1 MEFNLDTTI
10 KELFEHSI
18 ISVRTFNCLNTAGY
32 ETLGIILDNIET
44 PVDLIKLPK
53 FGRKSYTEVDEIL
66 NQMIREH
73 KAVVPGQKEAR
84 FAALGETIIGIITDA
99 YKVVTAGD
107 TEVKAY
113 LQAAHPQPCDMH
125 ELVMGDLDNML
136 VVVEEYT
143 LNENLEIRH
152 SYKEFIE
159 LVLNKME
166 YAQEA
171 ENAIY
176 VEYKRKSMN
185 LAIKMEN
192 FSYEQISKYFLSP
205 IARDYLEKSYQ
216 TQLKS
221 SLSVRSKNFAAK
233 FIPHFDDLI
242 KYADE
247 PLASYRNICPGQSMM
262 KTLTEIFQ
270 FNQKF
275 KREFDRVSKLS
286 DDEIQTEFLKRD
298 YPFLMNRQ
306 RQFVFDFMKEHN
318 HAPLFFLLYHYLRLS
333 ENKSDKI
340 YCLANGIFDGRSRT
354 LTEIAEVMN
363 LSRERVRQIVDKKK
377 VRARTDKNLTREGIE
392 AQEIP
397 ILNDEGWD
405 SYNDFLE
412 KPFIYE
418 RTEEYVKLKEFE
430 HLPIDFEVFAS
441 LVMLVADFKA
451 EDVEGHTILMNNKYS
466 DLKLIDCLNTLFS
479 IIDAKYSADT
489 YVPIECVLFTVPELL
504 RPAMKELVKHI
515 TTELYKVKITEDEK
529 LYLPQNYIDIAEEL
543 YDILDKKGEPMHVE
557 DIFKEFKTRYPD
569 HKFTDPLQIKSYL
582 FKHKHIK
589 AVGKTSCYALDSWEG
604 VYFGSIR
611 DLLVDLLSDSD
622 LPLHID
628 NLYEGV
634 AEHYPN
640 TTKASVAATMEDENL
655 QRFIE
660 FEGGY
665 FGLTSK
671 DYPAEYVPATSVQRY
686 RFEDRFRM
694 FKGFIETYRRF
705 PSYNGGDKEASL
717 MRWYYNVTTGVLSMA
732 DEQKAML
739 YDTLK
744 RYDELGIPRS
754 ATESEFLLKCQ
765 EVKDFI
771 RQHHT
776 LPTNREAPELYAWL
790 RRSRDNYDSY
800 IDKRRQYMTD
810 LLNYVLSFGFSI

>member
-10 KELFEHSI
+10 KELHELGI
-18 ISVRTFNCLNTAGY
+18 ISVRTYNSLHYAGMD
-32 ETLGIILDNIET
+32 TLGEILDNIET
-44 PVDLIKLPK
+44 PMDLLNIRN
-53 FGRKSYTEVDEIL
+53 FGRKSYTEVDAIL

-73 KAVVPGQKEAR
+73 KAVVPEQKEAK

-99 YKVVTAGD
+99 YNEVTAGE

-113 LQAAHPQPCDMH
+113 LQAAYPKPYDMH

-166 YAQEA
+166 YNQKA

-176 VEYKRKSMN
+176 VEYKRKSLN

-205 IARDYLEKSYQ
+205 ISRDYLEKSYQ
-216 TQLKS
+216 AQLES

-233 FIPHFDDLI
+233 FLPHFDDLI

-306 RQFVFDFMKEHN
+306 RQFVFDFIKEHN
-318 HAPLFFLLYHYLRLS
+318 HAPLFFLMYHYLRLS
-333 ENKSDKI
+333 ENRSNKI
-340 YCLANGIFDGRSRT
+340 YCLLHGIFDGKKRT
-354 LTEIAEVMN
+354 YYEIADAMN
-363 LSRERVRQIVDKKK
+363 LSRERVRQIVYG
-377 VRARTDKNLTREGIE
+377 TIE
-392 AQEIP
+392 VQEST
-397 ILNDEGWD
+397 LANNDGWD
-405 SYNDFLE
+405 FYNELFEL
-412 KPFIYE
+412 PFIYE
-418 RTEEYVKLKEFE
+418 KTEGYVRLKEVE
-430 HLPIDFEVFAS
+430 HLPADFEVFAS
-441 LVMLVADFKA
+441 LVKLKADFKA

-466 DLKLIDCLNTLFS
+466 DLKLTDCLDTLFS
-479 IIDAKYSADT
+479 IIDAKYSVDT
-489 YVPIECVLFTVPELL
+489 YVSLDSVLFTVPEQL
-504 RPAMKELVKHI
+504 RPAMKVLIKHI
-515 TTELYKVKITEDEK
+515 TTEIYNVQITEDEK

-622 LPLHID
+622 VPLHID
-628 NLYEGV
+628 NLYDGV
-634 AEHYPN
+634 TEHYPN
-640 TTKASVAATMEDENL
+640 TTKASVAATMEDENF
-655 QRFIE
+655 QRFVE
-660 FEGGY
+660 FEGSY

-671 DYPAEYVPATSVQRY
+671 EYPTEFVPASSVQRY
-686 RFEDRFRM
+686 SFEDRFQM
-694 FKGFIETYRRF
+694 FKDFIETYHRF
-705 PSYNGGDKEASL
+705 PSYNGGGNESSL
-717 MRWYYNVTTGVLSMA
+717 MRWYYNVTTGVLSMT
-732 DEQKAML
+732 DEQRTMFN
-739 YDTLK
+739 DTLK
-744 RYDELGIPRS
+744 RYDELGIPRY

-765 EVKDFI
+765 DVKDYI
-771 RQHHT
+771 RQHHA

-800 IDKRRQYMTD
+800 TDKRRQYMTD

>member
-10 KELFEHSI
+10 KELHELGI
-18 ISVRTFNCLNTAGY
+18 ISVRTYNSLHYAGMD
-32 ETLGIILDNIET
+32 TLGEILNNIET
-44 PVDLIKLPK
+44 PMDLLNIRN
-53 FGRKSYTEVDEIL
+53 FGRKSYTEVDAIL

-73 KAVVPGQKEAR
+73 KAVVPEQKEAK

-99 YKVVTAGD
+99 YNEVTAGDTD

-166 YAQEA
+166 YTQEA

-176 VEYKRKSMN
+176 VEYKRKSLN
-185 LAIKMEN
+185 LAIKMGN

-205 IARDYLEKSYQ
+205 IARDYLEKTYQ
-216 TQLKS
+216 AQLES

-233 FIPHFDDLI
+233 FLPHFYDLI
-242 KYADE
+242 KYAEE
-247 PLASYRNICPGQSMM
+247 PLASYRSICPGQSMM
-262 KTLTEIFQ
+262 KTLTELFQ

-298 YPFLMNRQ
+298 YPYLVSRQ
-306 RQFVFDFMKEHN
+306 RQFVFDFIKENN
-318 HAPLFFLLYHYLRLS
+318 HAPLFFLMLQYLRLS
-333 ENKSDKI
+333 ENKSNKI
-340 YCLANGIFDGRSRT
+340 YCLLHGIFDGKKRT
-354 LTEIAEVMN
+354 YYEIADAMN
-363 LSRERVRQIVDKKK
+363 LSRERVRQIVYG
-377 VRARTDKNLTREGIE
+377 TIE
-392 AQEIP
+392 VQESA
-397 ILNDEGWD
+397 LASNDGWD
-405 SYNDFLE
+405 YYNELFDL
-412 KPFIYE
+412 PFIYE
-418 RTEEYVKLKEFE
+418 RTEGYVRLKEVE
-430 HLPIDFEVFAS
+430 HLTADFEVFAS
-441 LVMLVADFKA
+441 LVKLKANFKA

-466 DLKLIDCLNTLFS
+466 DLKLTDCLDTLYS

-489 YVPIECVLFTVPELL
+489 YVPIDSVLFTVPEQL

-515 TTELYKVKITEDEK
+515 TTEIYKVQITEDEK

-622 LPLHID
+622 IPLHID
-628 NLYEGV
+628 NLYDGV
-634 AEHYPN
+634 TEHYPK
-640 TTKASVAATMEDENL
+640 TTKASIAATMEDENF

-660 FEGGY
+660 FEGSY

-671 DYPAEYVPATSVQRY
+671 EYPAEFVPASSVQRY
-686 RFEDRFRM
+686 SFEDRFQM
-694 FKGFIETYRRF
+694 FKDFIETYRRF

-717 MRWYYNVTTGVLSMA
+717 MRWYYNVTTEVLSMT
-732 DEQKAML
+732 DEQRAL
-739 YDTLK
+739 FNDTLK
-744 RYDELGIPRS
+744 RYDELGIPRY

-765 EVKDFI
+765 DVKDYI

-800 IDKRRQYMTD
+800 TDKRRQYMTD

>member
-10 KELFEHSI
+10 KELLEHNI

-44 PVDLIKLPK
+44 PVDLLKLPK
-53 FGRKSYTEVDEIL
+53 FGRKSYTEVDTIL

-84 FAALGETIIGIITDA
+84 FAALGEKVIGIITDA
-99 YKVVTAGD
+99 YKEVTAGD

-113 LQAAHPQPCDMH
+113 LQAAYPQPCDMH
-125 ELVMGDLDNML
+125 ELVMGEIDNML

-143 LNENLEIRH
+143 LNENIEIRH
-152 SYKEFIE
+152 SYKKYIE
-159 LVLNKME
+159 LVLGKME

-176 VEYKRKSMN
+176 VEYKRKSLN
-185 LAIKMEN
+185 LAIKMEI

-205 IARDYLEKSYQ
+205 ITRDYLEKTYQ
-216 TQLKS
+216 EQLES
-221 SLSVRSKNFAAK
+221 SLSVRSKNFAAR
-233 FIPHFDDLI
+233 FLPHFSDLI
-242 KYADE
+242 KYAEE
-247 PLASYRNICPGQSMM
+247 PLASYRSICPGQSMM

-270 FNQKF
+270 FNQRF
-275 KREFDRVSKLS
+275 RREFDRVSKLS
-286 DDEIQTEFLKRD
+286 DDEIQTEFLKHD
-298 YPFLMNRQ
+298 YPYLVSRQ
-306 RQFVFDFMKEHN
+306 RQFVFDFIKENN
-318 HAPLFFLLYHYLRLS
+318 HAPLFFLMLQYLRLS
-333 ENKSDKI
+333 ENRSNKI
-340 YCLANGIFDGRSRT
+340 YCLLHGIFDGKKRT
-354 LTEIAEVMN
+354 YYEIADAMN
-363 LSRERVRQIVDKKK
+363 LSRERVRQIVYG
-377 VRARTDKNLTREGIE
+377 TIE
-392 AQEIP
+392 VQESA
-397 ILNDEGWD
+397 LANNDGWD
-405 SYNDFLE
+405 YYNELFDL
-412 KPFIYE
+412 PFIYE
-418 RTEEYVKLKEFE
+418 RTEGYVRLKEVE
-430 HLPIDFEVFAS
+430 HLPADFEVFAS
-441 LVMLVADFKA
+441 LVKLKADFKA

-466 DLKLIDCLNTLFS
+466 DLKLIDCLDTLFS

-489 YVPIECVLFTVPELL
+489 YVPIDCVLFTVPEHL
-504 RPAMKELVKHI
+504 RPAMKELVKYI
-515 TTELYKVKITEDEK
+515 TTEIYKVQITEDEK

-543 YDILDKKGEPMHVE
+543 YDILAKKGEPMHVE

-622 LPLHID
+622 VPLHID
-628 NLYEGV
+628 NLYDGV
-634 AEHYPN
+634 TEHYPN
-640 TTKASVAATMEDENL
+640 TTKASVAATMEDENF

-660 FEGGY
+660 FEGSY

-671 DYPAEYVPATSVQRY
+671 EYSADFVPASSVQRY
-686 RFEDRFRM
+686 SFEDRFQM
-694 FKGFIETYRRF
+694 FKDFIETYRRF

-717 MRWYYNVTTGVLSMA
+717 MRWYYNVTTGVLSMT
-732 DEQKAML
+732 DEQRTML
-739 YDTLK
+739 NDALR
-744 RYDELGIPRS
+744 RYDELGIPRY

-765 EVKDFI
+765 DVKDYI

-776 LPTNREAPELYAWL
+776 LPTNKEAPELYAWL
-790 RRSRDNYDSY
+790 RRSRDNYDSFT
-800 IDKRRQYMTD
+800 DKRRQYLTD

>member
-10 KELFEHSI
+10 KELHELGI
-18 ISVRTFNCLNTAGY
+18 ISVRTYNSLHYAGMD
-32 ETLGIILDNIET
+32 TLGEILDNIET
-44 PVDLIKLPK
+44 PMDLLNIRN
-53 FGRKSYTEVDEIL
+53 FGRKSYTEVDAIL

-73 KAVVPGQKEAR
+73 KAVVPEQKEAK

-99 YKVVTAGD
+99 YNEVTAGE

-113 LQAAHPQPCDMH
+113 LQAAYPQPCDMH

-152 SYKEFIE
+152 SYKKYIE
-159 LVLNKME
+159 LVLSKME
-166 YAQEA
+166 YVQKA

-176 VEYKRKSMN
+176 VEYKRKSLN

-216 TQLKS
+216 AQLES

-233 FIPHFDDLI
+233 FIPHFADLI

-275 KREFDRVSKLS
+275 RREFDRVSKLT
-286 DDEIQTEFLKRD
+286 DDEIQTEFLKSD

-306 RQFVFDFMKEHN
+306 RQFVFDFIKEHN
-318 HAPLFFLLYHYLRLS
+318 HAPLFFLMYHYLRLS
-333 ENKSDKI
+333 ENRSNKI
-340 YCLANGIFDGRSRT
+340 YCLLNGIFDGKKRT
-354 LTEIAEVMN
+354 YFEIADAMN
-363 LSRERVRQIVDKKK
+363 LSRERVRQIVYG
-377 VRARTDKNLTREGIE
+377 TIE
-392 AQEIP
+392 VQESA
-397 ILNDEGWD
+397 LANNDGWD
-405 SYNDFLE
+405 YYNELFDQ
-412 KPFIYE
+412 PFIYE
-418 RTEEYVKLKEFE
+418 KTEGYVRLKEIE
-430 HLPIDFEVFAS
+430 HLPADFEVFAS
-441 LVMLVADFKA
+441 LVKLKADFKA

-466 DLKLIDCLNTLFS
+466 DLKLTDCLDTLFS

-489 YVPIECVLFTVPELL
+489 YVPIDGVLFTVPGQL

-515 TTELYKVKITEDEK
+515 TTEIYKVQITEEEK

-543 YDILDKKGEPMHVE
+543 YDILAKKGEPMHVE

-604 VYFGSIR
+604 IYFGSIR

-622 LPLHID
+622 VPLHID
-628 NLYEGV
+628 NLYDGV
-634 AEHYPN
+634 TEHYPK
-640 TTKASVAATMEDENL
+640 TTKASIAATMEDENF

-660 FEGGY
+660 FEGSY

-671 DYPAEYVPATSVQRY
+671 EYPAEFVPASSVQRY
-686 RFEDRFRM
+686 SFEDRFQM
-694 FKGFIETYRRF
+694 FKDFIETYRRF

-717 MRWYYNVTTGVLSMA
+717 MRWYYNVTTEVLSMTA
-732 DEQKAML
+732 EQRAMFN
-739 YDTLK
+739 DTLK
-744 RYDELGIPRS
+744 RYDELGIPRY

-765 EVKDFI
+765 DVKDYI

-776 LPTNREAPELYAWL
+776 LPTNREAPDLYAWL

-800 IDKRRQYMTD
+800 TDKRRQYMTD

>member
-10 KELFEHSI
+10 KELLEHNI

-44 PVDLIKLPK
+44 PVDLLKLPK
-53 FGRKSYTEVDEIL
+53 FGRKSYTEVDTIL

-84 FAALGETIIGIITDA
+84 FAALGEKVIGIITDA
-99 YKVVTAGD
+99 YKEVTAGD

-113 LQAAHPQPCDMH
+113 LQAAYPQPCDMH
-125 ELVMGDLDNML
+125 ELVMGEIDNML

-152 SYKEFIE
+152 SYKKYIE
-159 LVLNKME
+159 LVLSKME
-166 YAQEA
+166 YAQKA

-176 VEYKRKSMN
+176 VEYKRKSLN

-216 TQLKS
+216 AQLES

-233 FIPHFDDLI
+233 FIPHFADLI

-275 KREFDRVSKLS
+275 RREFDRVSKLT
-286 DDEIQTEFLKRD
+286 DDEIQTEFLKRA

-306 RQFVFDFMKEHN
+306 RQFVFDFIKEHN
-318 HAPLFFLLYHYLRLS
+318 HAPLFFLMYHYLRLS
-333 ENKSDKI
+333 ENRSNKI
-340 YCLANGIFDGRSRT
+340 YCLLNGIFDGKKRT
-354 LTEIAEVMN
+354 YFEIADAMN
-363 LSRERVRQIVDKKK
+363 LSRERVRQIVYG
-377 VRARTDKNLTREGIE
+377 TIE
-392 AQEIP
+392 VQESA
-397 ILNDEGWD
+397 LANNDGWD
-405 SYNDFLE
+405 YYNELFDL
-412 KPFIYE
+412 PFIYE
-418 RTEEYVKLKEFE
+418 KTEGYVRLKEVE
-430 HLPIDFEVFAS
+430 HLPADFEVFAS
-441 LVMLVADFKA
+441 LVKLKADFKA

-466 DLKLIDCLNTLFS
+466 DLKLTDCLDTLFS

-489 YVPIECVLFTVPELL
+489 YVPIDCVLFTVPEHL
-504 RPAMKELVKHI
+504 RPAMKELVKYI
-515 TTELYKVKITEDEK
+515 TTEIYKVQITEDEK

-543 YDILDKKGEPMHVE
+543 YDILAKKGEPMHVE

-604 VYFGSIR
+604 IYFGSIR

-622 LPLHID
+622 VPLHID
-628 NLYEGV
+628 NLYDGV
-634 AEHYPN
+634 TEHYPK
-640 TTKASVAATMEDENL
+640 TTKASIAATMEDENF

-660 FEGGY
+660 FEGSY

-671 DYPAEYVPATSVQRY
+671 EYPAEFVPASSVQRY
-686 RFEDRFRM
+686 SFEDRFQM
-694 FKGFIETYRRF
+694 FKDFIETYRRF

-717 MRWYYNVTTGVLSMA
+717 MRWYYNVTTEVLSMT
-732 DEQKAML
+732 DEQRAMFN
-739 YDTLK
+739 DTLK
-744 RYDELGIPRS
+744 RYDELGIPRY

-765 EVKDFI
+765 DVKDYI

-776 LPTNREAPELYAWL
+776 LPTNKEAPELYAWL
-790 RRSRDNYDSY
+790 RRSRDNYDSFT
-800 IDKRRQYMTD
+800 DKRRQYLTD

>member
-10 KELFEHSI
+10 KELLEHNI

-44 PVDLIKLPK
+44 PVDLLKLPK
-53 FGRKSYTEVDEIL
+53 FGRKSYTEVDTIL

-84 FAALGETIIGIITDA
+84 FAALGEKVIGIITDA
-99 YKVVTAGD
+99 YKEVTAGD

-113 LQAAHPQPCDMH
+113 LQAAYPQPCDMH
-125 ELVMGDLDNML
+125 ELVMGEIDNML

-152 SYKEFIE
+152 SYKKYIE
-159 LVLNKME
+159 LVLGKME

-176 VEYKRKSMN
+176 VEYKRKSLN
-185 LAIKMEN
+185 LAIKMEI

-205 IARDYLEKSYQ
+205 ITRDYLEKTYQ
-216 TQLKS
+216 EQLES
-221 SLSVRSKNFAAK
+221 SLSVRSKNFAAR
-233 FIPHFDDLI
+233 FLPHFSDLI
-242 KYADE
+242 KYAEE
-247 PLASYRNICPGQSMM
+247 PLASYRSICPGQSMM

-270 FNQKF
+270 FNQRF
-275 KREFDRVSKLS
+275 RREFDRVSKLS
-286 DDEIQTEFLKRD
+286 DDEIQTEFLKHD
-298 YPFLMNRQ
+298 YPYLVSRQ
-306 RQFVFDFMKEHN
+306 RQFVFDFIKENN
-318 HAPLFFLLYHYLRLS
+318 HAPLFFLMLQYLRLS
-333 ENKSDKI
+333 ENRSNKI
-340 YCLANGIFDGRSRT
+340 YCLLHGIFDGKKRT
-354 LTEIAEVMN
+354 YYEIADAMN
-363 LSRERVRQIVDKKK
+363 LSRERVRQIVYG
-377 VRARTDKNLTREGIE
+377 TIE
-392 AQEIP
+392 VQESA
-397 ILNDEGWD
+397 LANNDGWD
-405 SYNDFLE
+405 YYNELFDL
-412 KPFIYE
+412 PFIYE
-418 RTEEYVKLKEFE
+418 RTEGYVRLKEVE
-430 HLPIDFEVFAS
+430 HLPADFEVFAS
-441 LVMLVADFKA
+441 LVKLKADFKA

-466 DLKLIDCLNTLFS
+466 DLKLIDCLDTLFS

-489 YVPIECVLFTVPELL
+489 YVPIDCVLFTVPEHL
-504 RPAMKELVKHI
+504 RPAMKELVKYI
-515 TTELYKVKITEDEK
+515 TTEIYKVQITEDEK

-543 YDILDKKGEPMHVE
+543 YDILAKKGEPMHVE

-622 LPLHID
+622 VPLHID
-628 NLYEGV
+628 NLYDGV
-634 AEHYPN
+634 TEHYPN
-640 TTKASVAATMEDENL
+640 TTKASVAATMEDENF

-660 FEGGY
+660 FEGSY

-671 DYPAEYVPATSVQRY
+671 DYSAEFVPASSVQRY
-686 RFEDRFRM
+686 SFEDRFQM
-694 FKGFIETYRRF
+694 FKDFIETYRRF

-717 MRWYYNVTTGVLSMA
+717 MRWYYNVTTGVLSMT
-732 DEQKAML
+732 DEQRTML
-739 YDTLK
+739 NDALR
-744 RYDELGIPRS
+744 RYDELGIPRY

-765 EVKDFI
+765 DVKDYI

-776 LPTNREAPELYAWL
+776 LPTNKEAPELYAWL
-790 RRSRDNYDSY
+790 RRSRDNYDSFT
-800 IDKRRQYMTD
+800 DKRRQYLTD

>member
-10 KELFEHSI
+10 KELHELGI
-18 ISVRTFNCLNTAGY
+18 ISVRTYNSLHYAGM
-32 ETLGIILDNIET
+32 ETLGEILDNIET
-44 PVDLIKLPK
+44 PMDLLNLRN
-53 FGRKSYTEVDEIL
+53 FGRKSYTEVDAIL

-73 KAVVPGQKEAR
+73 KAVVPEQKEAK

-99 YKVVTAGD
+99 YNEVTAGD

-166 YAQEA
+166 YAQKA

-176 VEYKRKSMN
+176 VEYKRKSLN

-216 TQLKS
+216 AQLES

-306 RQFVFDFMKEHN
+306 RQFVFDFIKEHD
-318 HAPLFFLLYHYLRLS
+318 HAPLFFLMYHYLRLS
-333 ENKSDKI
+333 ENRSNKI
-340 YCLANGIFDGRSRT
+340 YCLLHGIFDGKKRT
-354 LTEIAEVMN
+354 YYEIADAMN
-363 LSRERVRQIVDKKK
+363 LSRERVRQIVYG
-377 VRARTDKNLTREGIE
+377 TIE
-392 AQEIP
+392 VQESA
-397 ILNDEGWD
+397 LANNDGWD
-405 SYNDFLE
+405 YYNGLFDL
-412 KPFIYE
+412 PFIYE
-418 RTEEYVKLKEFE
+418 KTEGYVRLKEVE
-430 HLPIDFEVFAS
+430 HLPADFEVFAS
-441 LVMLVADFKA
+441 LVKLKADFKA

-466 DLKLIDCLNTLFS
+466 DLKLTDCLDTLFS
-479 IIDAKYSADT
+479 IIDAKYSVDT
-489 YVPIECVLFTVPELL
+489 YVSLDSVLFTVPEQL
-504 RPAMKELVKHI
+504 RPAMKVLIKHI
-515 TTELYKVKITEDEK
+515 TTEIYNVQITEDEK

-622 LPLHID
+622 VPLHID
-628 NLYEGV
+628 NLYDGV
-634 AEHYPN
+634 TEHYPN
-640 TTKASVAATMEDENL
+640 TTKASVAATMEDENF
-655 QRFIE
+655 QRFVE
-660 FEGGY
+660 FEGSY

-671 DYPAEYVPATSVQRY
+671 EYPTEFVPASSVQRY
-686 RFEDRFRM
+686 SFEDRFHM
-694 FKGFIETYRRF
+694 FKDFIETYHRF
-705 PSYNGGDKEASL
+705 PSYNGGGNESSL
-717 MRWYYNVTTGVLSMA
+717 MRWYYNVTTGVLSMT
-732 DEQKAML
+732 DEQRTMFN
-739 YDTLK
+739 DTLK
-744 RYDELGIPRS
+744 RYDELGIPRY

-765 EVKDFI
+765 DVKDYI
-771 RQHHT
+771 RQHHA

-800 IDKRRQYMTD
+800 TDKRRQYMTD

>member
-10 KELFEHSI
+10 KELHELGI
-18 ISVRTFNCLNTAGY
+18 ISVRTYNSLHYAGMD
-32 ETLGIILDNIET
+32 TLGEILNNIET
-44 PVDLIKLPK
+44 PMDLLNIRN
-53 FGRKSYTEVDEIL
+53 FGRKSYTEVDAIL

-73 KAVVPGQKEAR
+73 KAVVPEQKEAK

-99 YKVVTAGD
+99 YNEVTAGD

-166 YAQEA
+166 YTQEA

-176 VEYKRKSMN
+176 VEYKRKSLN

-205 IARDYLEKSYQ
+205 IARDYLEKTYQ
-216 TQLKS
+216 AQLES

-233 FIPHFDDLI
+233 FLPHFYDLI
-242 KYADE
+242 KYAEE
-247 PLASYRNICPGQSMM
+247 PLASYRSICPGQSMM
-262 KTLTEIFQ
+262 KTLTELFQ

-298 YPFLMNRQ
+298 YPYLVSRQ
-306 RQFVFDFMKEHN
+306 RQFVFDFIKENN
-318 HAPLFFLLYHYLRLS
+318 HAPLFFLMLQYLRLS
-333 ENKSDKI
+333 ENKSNKI
-340 YCLANGIFDGRSRT
+340 YCLLHGIFDGKKRT
-354 LTEIAEVMN
+354 YYEIADAMN
-363 LSRERVRQIVDKKK
+363 LSRERVRQIVYG
-377 VRARTDKNLTREGIE
+377 TIE
-392 AQEIP
+392 VQESA
-397 ILNDEGWD
+397 LASNDGWD
-405 SYNDFLE
+405 YYNELFDL
-412 KPFIYE
+412 PFIYE
-418 RTEEYVKLKEFE
+418 RTEGYVRLKEVE
-430 HLPIDFEVFAS
+430 HLTADFEVFAS
-441 LVMLVADFKA
+441 LVKLKANFKA

-466 DLKLIDCLNTLFS
+466 DLKLTDCLDTLYS

-489 YVPIECVLFTVPELL
+489 YVPIDSVLFTVPEQL

-515 TTELYKVKITEDEK
+515 TTEIYKVQITEDEK

-543 YDILDKKGEPMHVE
+543 YDILDKKGELMHVE

-622 LPLHID
+622 IPLHID
-628 NLYEGV
+628 NLYDGV
-634 AEHYPN
+634 TEHYPK
-640 TTKASVAATMEDENL
+640 TTKASIAATMEDENF

-660 FEGGY
+660 FEGSY

-671 DYPAEYVPATSVQRY
+671 EYPAEFVPASSVQRY
-686 RFEDRFRM
+686 SFEDRFQM
-694 FKGFIETYRRF
+694 FKDFIETYRRF

-717 MRWYYNVTTGVLSMA
+717 MRWYYNVTTEVLSMT
-732 DEQKAML
+732 DEQRAL
-739 YDTLK
+739 FNDTLK
-744 RYDELGIPRS
+744 RYDELGIPRY

-765 EVKDFI
+765 DVKDYI

-800 IDKRRQYMTD
+800 TDKRRQYMTD

>member
-10 KELFEHSI
+10 KELHELGI
-18 ISVRTFNCLNTAGY
+18 ISVRTYNSLHYAGMD
-32 ETLGIILDNIET
+32 TLGEILDNIET
-44 PVDLIKLPK
+44 PMDLLNIRN
-53 FGRKSYTEVDEIL
+53 FGKKSYTEVDAIL

-73 KAVVPGQKEAR
+73 KAVVPEQKEAK

-99 YKVVTAGD
+99 YNEVTAGE

-113 LQAAHPQPCDMH
+113 LQAAYPQPCDMH

-166 YAQEA
+166 YTQKA

-176 VEYKRKSMN
+176 VEYKRKSLN

-205 IARDYLEKSYQ
+205 ISRDYLEKTYQ
-216 TQLKS
+216 AQLES

-233 FIPHFDDLI
+233 FLPHFDDLI

-262 KTLTEIFQ
+262 KTLTELFQ

-275 KREFDRVSKLS
+275 RRVFDRVSKLS

-306 RQFVFDFMKEHN
+306 RQFVFDFIKEHN
-318 HAPLFFLLYHYLRLS
+318 HAPLFFLMYHYLRLS
-333 ENKSDKI
+333 ENRSNKI
-340 YCLANGIFDGRSRT
+340 YCLLNGIFDGKKRT
-354 LTEIAEVMN
+354 YYEIADAMN
-363 LSRERVRQIVDKKK
+363 LSRERVRQIVYG
-377 VRARTDKNLTREGIE
+377 TIE
-392 AQEIP
+392 VQESA
-397 ILNDEGWD
+397 LANNDGWD
-405 SYNDFLE
+405 YYSELFGL
-412 KPFIYE
+412 PFIYE
-418 RTEEYVKLKEFE
+418 KTKEYVRLKEVE
-430 HLPIDFEVFAS
+430 HLPADFEVFAS
-441 LVMLVADFKA
+441 LVKLKADFKA
-451 EDVEGHTILMNNKYS
+451 EDVEGHTILMNNNYS
-466 DLKLIDCLNTLFS
+466 DLKLTDCLDTLFS

-489 YVPIECVLFTVPELL
+489 YVPIDGVLSTVPEQLK
-504 RPAMKELVKHI
+504 PAMKELVKYI
-515 TTELYKVKITEDEK
+515 TTEIYRVQITEDEK

-604 VYFGSIR
+604 IYFGSIR

-622 LPLHID
+622 VPLHID
-628 NLYEGV
+628 NLYDGV
-634 AEHYPN
+634 TEHYPK
-640 TTKASVAATMEDENL
+640 TTKASIAATMEDENF
-655 QRFIE
+655 QRFVE
-660 FEGGY
+660 FEGSY

-671 DYPAEYVPATSVQRY
+671 EYPAEFVPASSVQRY
-686 RFEDRFRM
+686 SFEDRFQM
-694 FKGFIETYRRF
+694 FKDFIETYRRF
-705 PSYNGGDKEASL
+705 PSYNGGDNEASL
-717 MRWYYNVTTGVLSMA
+717 MRWYYNIKTEVLSMT
-732 DEQKAML
+732 DEQRAL
-739 YDTLK
+739 FNDTLK
-744 RYDELGIPRS
+744 RYDELGIPRY

-765 EVKDFI
+765 NVKDYI

-800 IDKRRQYMTD
+800 TDKRRQYMTD

>member
-10 KELFEHSI
+10 KELHELGI
-18 ISVRTFNCLNTAGY
+18 ISVRTYNSLHYAGM
-32 ETLGIILDNIET
+32 ETLGEILDNIET
-44 PVDLIKLPK
+44 PMDLLNLRN
-53 FGRKSYTEVDEIL
+53 FGRKSYTEVDAIL

-73 KAVVPGQKEAR
+73 KAVVPEQKEAK

-99 YKVVTAGD
+99 YNVVTAGD

-166 YAQEA
+166 YAQKA

-176 VEYKRKSMN
+176 VEYKRKSLN

-216 TQLKS
+216 AQLES

-306 RQFVFDFMKEHN
+306 RQFVFDFIKEHD
-318 HAPLFFLLYHYLRLS
+318 HAPLFFLMYHYLRLS
-333 ENKSDKI
+333 ENRSNKI
-340 YCLANGIFDGRSRT
+340 YCLLNGIFDGKKRT
-354 LTEIAEVMN
+354 YYEIADAMN
-363 LSRERVRQIVDKKK
+363 LSRERVRQIVYG
-377 VRARTDKNLTREGIE
+377 TIE
-392 AQEIP
+392 VQESA
-397 ILNDEGWD
+397 LANNDGWD
-405 SYNDFLE
+405 YYNGLFDL
-412 KPFIYE
+412 PFIYE
-418 RTEEYVKLKEFE
+418 KTEGYVRLKEVE
-430 HLPIDFEVFAS
+430 HLPADFEVFAS
-441 LVMLVADFKA
+441 LVKLKADFKA

-466 DLKLIDCLNTLFS
+466 DLKLTDCLDTLFS
-479 IIDAKYSADT
+479 IIDVKYSADT
-489 YVPIECVLFTVPELL
+489 YVPIDNVLFTVPEQL
-504 RPAMKELVKHI
+504 RPAMKVLIKHI
-515 TTELYKVKITEDEK
+515 TTEIYKVQITEDEK

-622 LPLHID
+622 VPLHID
-628 NLYEGV
+628 NLYDGV
-634 AEHYPN
+634 TGHYPN
-640 TTKASVAATMEDENL
+640 TTKASVAATMEDENF
-655 QRFIE
+655 QRFVE
-660 FEGGY
+660 FEGSY

-671 DYPAEYVPATSVQRY
+671 EYSAEFVPASSVQRY
-686 RFEDRFRM
+686 SFEDRFQM
-694 FKGFIETYRRF
+694 FKDFIETYRRF

-717 MRWYYNVTTGVLSMA
+717 MRWYYNVTTEVLSMT
-732 DEQKAML
+732 DEQRTMFN
-739 YDTLK
+739 DTLK
-744 RYDELGIPRS
+744 RYDELGIPRY

-765 EVKDFI
+765 DVKDYI
-771 RQHHT
+771 RQHHA

-800 IDKRRQYMTD
+800 TDKRRQYMTD

>member
-10 KELFEHSI
+10 KELHELGI
-18 ISVRTFNCLNTAGY
+18 ISVRTYNSLHYAGMD
-32 ETLGIILDNIET
+32 TLGEILNNIET
-44 PVDLIKLPK
+44 PMDLLNIRN
-53 FGRKSYTEVDEIL
+53 FGRKSYTEVDAIL

-73 KAVVPGQKEAR
+73 KAVVPEQKEAK

-99 YKVVTAGD
+99 YNEVTAGD

-113 LQAAHPQPCDMH
+113 LQAAHPLPCDMH

-166 YAQEA
+166 YTQEA

-176 VEYKRKSMN
+176 VEYKRKSLN

-205 IARDYLEKSYQ
+205 IARDYLEKTYQ
-216 TQLKS
+216 AQLES

-233 FIPHFDDLI
+233 FLPHFYDLI
-242 KYADE
+242 KYAEE
-247 PLASYRNICPGQSMM
+247 PLASYRSICPGQSMM
-262 KTLTEIFQ
+262 KTLTELFQ

-298 YPFLMNRQ
+298 YPYLVSRQ
-306 RQFVFDFMKEHN
+306 RQFVFDFIKENN
-318 HAPLFFLLYHYLRLS
+318 HAPLFFLMLQYLRLS
-333 ENKSDKI
+333 ENKSNKI
-340 YCLANGIFDGRSRT
+340 YCLLHGIFDGKKRT
-354 LTEIAEVMN
+354 YYEIADAMN
-363 LSRERVRQIVDKKK
+363 LSRERVRQIVYG
-377 VRARTDKNLTREGIE
+377 TIE
-392 AQEIP
+392 VQESA
-397 ILNDEGWD
+397 LASNDGWD
-405 SYNDFLE
+405 YYNELFDL
-412 KPFIYE
+412 PFIYE
-418 RTEEYVKLKEFE
+418 RTEGYVRLKEVE
-430 HLPIDFEVFAS
+430 HLTADFEVFAS
-441 LVMLVADFKA
+441 LVKLKANFKA

-466 DLKLIDCLNTLFS
+466 DLKLTDCLDTLYS

-489 YVPIECVLFTVPELL
+489 YVPIDSVLFTVPEQL
-504 RPAMKELVKHI
+504 RPVMKELVKHI
-515 TTELYKVKITEDEK
+515 TTEIYKVQITEDEK

-622 LPLHID
+622 IPLHID
-628 NLYEGV
+628 NLYDGV
-634 AEHYPN
+634 TEHYPK
-640 TTKASVAATMEDENL
+640 TTKASIAATMEDENF

-660 FEGGY
+660 FEGSY

-671 DYPAEYVPATSVQRY
+671 EYPAEFVPASSVQRY
-686 RFEDRFRM
+686 SFEDRFQM
-694 FKGFIETYRRF
+694 FKDFIETYRRF

-717 MRWYYNVTTGVLSMA
+717 MRWYYNVTTEVLSMT
-732 DEQKAML
+732 DEQRAL
-739 YDTLK
+739 FNDTLK
-744 RYDELGIPRS
+744 RYDELGIPRY

-765 EVKDFI
+765 DVKDYI

-800 IDKRRQYMTD
+800 TDKRRQYMTD

>member
-10 KELFEHSI
+10 KELHELGI
-18 ISVRTFNCLNTAGY
+18 ISVRTYNSLHYAGMD
-32 ETLGIILDNIET
+32 TLGEILDNIET
-44 PVDLIKLPK
+44 PMDLLNIRN
-53 FGRKSYTEVDEIL
+53 FGKKSYTEVDAIL

-73 KAVVPGQKEAR
+73 KAVVPEQKEAK

-99 YKVVTAGD
+99 YNEVTAGE

-113 LQAAHPQPCDMH
+113 LQAAYPQPCDMH

-166 YAQEA
+166 YTQKA

-176 VEYKRKSMN
+176 VEYKRKSLN

-205 IARDYLEKSYQ
+205 ISRDYLEKSYQ
-216 TQLKS
+216 AQLES

-233 FIPHFDDLI
+233 FLPHFDDLI

-306 RQFVFDFMKEHN
+306 RQFVFDFIKEHN
-318 HAPLFFLLYHYLRLS
+318 HAPLFFLMYHYLRLS
-333 ENKSDKI
+333 ENRSNKI
-340 YCLANGIFDGRSRT
+340 YCLLNGIFDGKKRT
-354 LTEIAEVMN
+354 YYEIADAMN
-363 LSRERVRQIVDKKK
+363 LSRERVRQIVYG
-377 VRARTDKNLTREGIE
+377 TIE
-392 AQEIP
+392 VQEST
-397 ILNDEGWD
+397 LANNDSWD
-405 SYNDFLE
+405 FYNELFEL
-412 KPFIYE
+412 PFIYE
-418 RTEEYVKLKEFE
+418 KTEGYVRLKEVE
-430 HLPIDFEVFAS
+430 HLPADFEVFAS
-441 LVMLVADFKA
+441 LVKLKADFKA

-466 DLKLIDCLNTLFS
+466 DLKLIDCLDTLFS

-489 YVPIECVLFTVPELL
+489 YVPIDCVLFTVPEHL
-504 RPAMKELVKHI
+504 RPAMKELVKYI
-515 TTELYKVKITEDEK
+515 TTEIYKVQITEDEK

-543 YDILDKKGEPMHVE
+543 YDILAKKGEPMHVE

-622 LPLHID
+622 VPLHID
-628 NLYEGV
+628 NLYDGV
-634 AEHYPN
+634 TEHYPN
-640 TTKASVAATMEDENL
+640 TTKASVAATMEDENF

-660 FEGGY
+660 FEGSY

-671 DYPAEYVPATSVQRY
+671 EYSADFVPASSVQRY
-686 RFEDRFRM
+686 SFEDRFQM
-694 FKGFIETYRRF
+694 FKDFIETYRRF

-717 MRWYYNVTTGVLSMA
+717 MRWYYNVTTGVLSMT
-732 DEQKAML
+732 DEQRTML
-739 YDTLK
+739 NDALR
-744 RYDELGIPRS
+744 RYDELGIPRY

-765 EVKDFI
+765 DVKDYI

-776 LPTNREAPELYAWL
+776 LPTNKEAPELYAWL
-790 RRSRDNYDSY
+790 RRSRDNYDSFT
-800 IDKRRQYMTD
+800 DKRRQYLTD

>member
-1 MEFNLDTTI
+1 
-10 KELFEHSI
+10 
-18 ISVRTFNCLNTAGY
+18 
-32 ETLGIILDNIET
+32 
-44 PVDLIKLPK
+44 
-53 FGRKSYTEVDEIL
+53 
-66 NQMIREH
+66 
-73 KAVVPGQKEAR
+73 
-84 FAALGETIIGIITDA
+84 
-99 YKVVTAGD
+99 
-107 TEVKAY
+107 
-113 LQAAHPQPCDMH
+113 
-125 ELVMGDLDNML
+125 
-136 VVVEEYT
+136 
-143 LNENLEIRH
+143 
-152 SYKEFIE
+152 
-159 LVLNKME
+159 ME
-166 YAQEA
+166 YAQKA

-176 VEYKRKSMN
+176 VEYKRKSLN

-216 TQLKS
+216 AQLES

-306 RQFVFDFMKEHN
+306 RQFVFDFIKEHD
-318 HAPLFFLLYHYLRLS
+318 HAPLFFLMYHYLRLS
-333 ENKSDKI
+333 ENRSNKI
-340 YCLANGIFDGRSRT
+340 YCLLHGIFDGKKRT
-354 LTEIAEVMN
+354 YYEIADAMN
-363 LSRERVRQIVDKKK
+363 LSRERVRQIVYG
-377 VRARTDKNLTREGIE
+377 TIE
-392 AQEIP
+392 VQESA
-397 ILNDEGWD
+397 LANNDGWD
-405 SYNDFLE
+405 YYNGLFDL
-412 KPFIYE
+412 PFIYE
-418 RTEEYVKLKEFE
+418 KTEGYVRLKEVE
-430 HLPIDFEVFAS
+430 HLPADFEVFAS
-441 LVMLVADFKA
+441 LVKLKADFKA
-451 EDVEGHTILMNNKYS
+451 EDVEGYTILMNNKYS
-466 DLKLIDCLNTLFS
+466 DLKLTDCLDTLFS
-479 IIDAKYSADT
+479 IIDAKYSVDT
-489 YVPIECVLFTVPELL
+489 YVSLDSVLFTVPEQL
-504 RPAMKELVKHI
+504 RPAMKVLIKHI
-515 TTELYKVKITEDEK
+515 TTEIYNVQITEDEK

-622 LPLHID
+622 VPLHID
-628 NLYEGV
+628 NLYDGV
-634 AEHYPN
+634 TEHYPN
-640 TTKASVAATMEDENL
+640 TTKASVAATMEDENF
-655 QRFIE
+655 QRFVE
-660 FEGGY
+660 FEGSY
-665 FGLTSK
+665 FGLTTK
-671 DYPAEYVPATSVQRY
+671 EYPTEFVPASSVQRY
-686 RFEDRFRM
+686 SFEDRFQM
-694 FKGFIETYRRF
+694 FKDFIETYHRF
-705 PSYNGGDKEASL
+705 PSYNGGGNESSL
-717 MRWYYNVTTGVLSMA
+717 MRWYYNVTTGVLSMT
-732 DEQKAML
+732 DEQRTMFN
-739 YDTLK
+739 DTLK
-744 RYDELGIPRS
+744 RYDELGIPRY

-765 EVKDFI
+765 DVKDYI
-771 RQHHT
+771 RQHHA

-800 IDKRRQYMTD
+800 TDKRRQYMTD

>member
-10 KELFEHSI
+10 KELHELGI
-18 ISVRTFNCLNTAGY
+18 ISVRTYNSLHYAGMD
-32 ETLGIILDNIET
+32 TLGEILDNIET
-44 PVDLIKLPK
+44 PMDLLNIRN
-53 FGRKSYTEVDEIL
+53 FGKKSYTEVDAIL

-73 KAVVPGQKEAR
+73 KAVVPEQKEAK

-99 YKVVTAGD
+99 YNEVTAGD

-113 LQAAHPQPCDMH
+113 LQAAYPQPCDMH
-125 ELVMGDLDNML
+125 ELVMGELDNML

-152 SYKEFIE
+152 SYKKYIE
-159 LVLNKME
+159 LVLSKME

-176 VEYKRKSMN
+176 VEYKRKSLN

-205 IARDYLEKSYQ
+205 IAKDYLEKSYQ
-216 TQLKS
+216 AQLES

-233 FIPHFDDLI
+233 FLPHFADLI

-247 PLASYRNICPGQSMM
+247 PLSSYRNICPGQSMM

-270 FNQKF
+270 FNQKYR
-275 KREFDRVSKLS
+275 REFDRVSKLS

-306 RQFVFDFMKEHN
+306 RQFVFDFIKEHN
-318 HAPLFFLLYHYLRLS
+318 HAPLIFLMYHYLRLS
-333 ENKSDKI
+333 ENRSNKV
-340 YCLANGIFDGRSRT
+340 YCLLYGIFDGKKRT
-354 LTEIAEVMN
+354 YYEIADAMN
-363 LSRERVRQIVDKKK
+363 LSRERVRQIVYG
-377 VRARTDKNLTREGIE
+377 TIE
-392 AQEIP
+392 IQESA
-397 ILNDEGWD
+397 LANNDGWD
-405 SYNDFLE
+405 YYNELFDQ
-412 KPFIYE
+412 PFIYE
-418 RTEEYVKLKEFE
+418 KTEGYVRLKEAE
-430 HLPIDFEVFAS
+430 HLPADFEVFAS
-441 LVMLVADFKA
+441 LVKLKADFKV
-451 EDVEGHTILMNNKYS
+451 EDVEGHTILMNNKFS
-466 DLKLIDCLNTLFS
+466 DLKLTDCLDTLFS

-489 YVPIECVLFTVPELL
+489 YVPIDSVLFTVPEHL
-504 RPAMKELVKHI
+504 RPTMKELIKHI
-515 TTELYKVKITEDEK
+515 TTEIYKVQITEDEK
-529 LYLPQNYIDIAEEL
+529 LYLPQNYIDISEEL

-589 AVGKTSCYALDSWEG
+589 AVGRTSCYALDSWEG
-604 VYFGSIR
+604 IYFGSIR

-622 LPLHID
+622 VPLHID
-628 NLYEGV
+628 NLYDGV
-634 AEHYPN
+634 TEHYPK
-640 TTKASVAATMEDENL
+640 TTKASIAATMEDENF

-660 FEGGY
+660 FEGCY

-671 DYPAEYVPATSVQRY
+671 EYPAEYVPASSVQRY
-686 RFEDRFRM
+686 SFEDRFQM
-694 FKGFIETYRRF
+694 FKDFIETYRRF

-717 MRWYYNVTTGVLSMA
+717 MRWYYNVTTDILSVT
-732 DEQKAML
+732 DEQRVMFNDAIR
-739 YDTLK
+739 
-744 RYDELGIPRS
+744 RYDELGIPRY

-765 EVKDFI
+765 DVKDYI

-790 RRSRDNYDSY
+790 HRSRDNYDSY
-800 IDKRRQYMTD
+800 TDKRRQYMTD
-810 LLNYVLSFGFSI
+810 LLNFVLSFGFSI

>member
-10 KELFEHSI
+10 KELHELGI
-18 ISVRTFNCLNTAGY
+18 ISVRTYNSLHYAGM
-32 ETLGIILDNIET
+32 ETLGEILDNIET
-44 PVDLIKLPK
+44 PMDLLNLRN
-53 FGRKSYTEVDEIL
+53 FGRKSYTEVDAIL

-73 KAVVPGQKEAR
+73 KAVVPEQKEAK

-99 YKVVTAGD
+99 YNVVTAGD

-166 YAQEA
+166 YAQKA

-176 VEYKRKSMN
+176 VEYKRKSLN

-216 TQLKS
+216 AQLES
-221 SLSVRSKNFAAK
+221 SLSVRSINFAAK

-306 RQFVFDFMKEHN
+306 RQFVFDFIKEHD
-318 HAPLFFLLYHYLRLS
+318 HAPLFFLMYHYLRLS
-333 ENKSDKI
+333 ENRSNKI
-340 YCLANGIFDGRSRT
+340 YCLLHGIFDGKKRT
-354 LTEIAEVMN
+354 YYEIADAMN
-363 LSRERVRQIVDKKK
+363 LSRERVRQIVYG
-377 VRARTDKNLTREGIE
+377 TIE
-392 AQEIP
+392 VQESA
-397 ILNDEGWD
+397 LANNDGWD
-405 SYNDFLE
+405 YYNGLFDL
-412 KPFIYE
+412 PFIYE
-418 RTEEYVKLKEFE
+418 KTEGYVRLKEVE
-430 HLPIDFEVFAS
+430 HLPADFEVFAS
-441 LVMLVADFKA
+441 LVKLKADFKA

-466 DLKLIDCLNTLFS
+466 DLKLTDCLDTLFS
-479 IIDAKYSADT
+479 IIDAKYSVDT
-489 YVPIECVLFTVPELL
+489 YVSLDSVLFTVPEQL
-504 RPAMKELVKHI
+504 RPAMKVFIKHI
-515 TTELYKVKITEDEK
+515 TTEIYNVQITEDEK

-622 LPLHID
+622 VPLHID
-628 NLYEGV
+628 NLYDGV
-634 AEHYPN
+634 TEHYPN
-640 TTKASVAATMEDENL
+640 TTKASVAATMEDENF
-655 QRFIE
+655 QRFVE
-660 FEGGY
+660 FEGSY

-671 DYPAEYVPATSVQRY
+671 EYPTEFVPASSVQRY
-686 RFEDRFRM
+686 SFEDRFQM
-694 FKGFIETYRRF
+694 FKDFIETYHRF
-705 PSYNGGDKEASL
+705 PSYNGGGNESSL
-717 MRWYYNVTTGVLSMA
+717 MRWYYNVTTGVLSMT
-732 DEQKAML
+732 DEQRTMFN
-739 YDTLK
+739 DTLK
-744 RYDELGIPRS
+744 RYDELGIPRY

-765 EVKDFI
+765 DVKDYI
-771 RQHHT
+771 RLHHA

-800 IDKRRQYMTD
+800 TDKRRQYMTD

>member
-10 KELFEHSI
+10 KELLEHNI

-44 PVDLIKLPK
+44 PVDLLKLPK
-53 FGRKSYTEVDEIL
+53 FGRKSYTEVDTIL

-84 FAALGETIIGIITDA
+84 FAALGEKVIGIITDA
-99 YKVVTAGD
+99 YKEVTAGD

-113 LQAAHPQPCDMH
+113 LQAAYPQPCDMH
-125 ELVMGDLDNML
+125 ELVMGEIDNML

-143 LNENLEIRH
+143 LNENIEIRH
-152 SYKEFIE
+152 SYKKYIE
-159 LVLNKME
+159 LVLGKME

-176 VEYKRKSMN
+176 VEYKRKSLN
-185 LAIKMEN
+185 LAIKMEI

-205 IARDYLEKSYQ
+205 ITRDYLEKTYQ
-216 TQLKS
+216 EQLES
-221 SLSVRSKNFAAK
+221 SLSVRSKNFAAR
-233 FIPHFDDLI
+233 FLPHFSDLI
-242 KYADE
+242 KYAEE
-247 PLASYRNICPGQSMM
+247 PLASYRSICPGQSMM

-270 FNQKF
+270 FNQRF
-275 KREFDRVSKLS
+275 RREFDRVSKLS
-286 DDEIQTEFLKRD
+286 DDEIQTEFLKHD
-298 YPFLMNRQ
+298 YPYLVSRQ
-306 RQFVFDFMKEHN
+306 RQFVFDFIKENN
-318 HAPLFFLLYHYLRLS
+318 HAPLFFLMLQYLRLS
-333 ENKSDKI
+333 ENRSNKI
-340 YCLANGIFDGRSRT
+340 YCLLHGIFDGKKRT
-354 LTEIAEVMN
+354 YYEIADAMN
-363 LSRERVRQIVDKKK
+363 LSRERVRQIVYG
-377 VRARTDKNLTREGIE
+377 TIE
-392 AQEIP
+392 VQESA
-397 ILNDEGWD
+397 LANNDGWD
-405 SYNDFLE
+405 YYNELFDL
-412 KPFIYE
+412 PFIYE
-418 RTEEYVKLKEFE
+418 KTEGYVRLKEVE
-430 HLPIDFEVFAS
+430 HLPADFEVFAS
-441 LVMLVADFKA
+441 LVKLKADFKA

-466 DLKLIDCLNTLFS
+466 DLKLIDCLDTLFS

-489 YVPIECVLFTVPELL
+489 YVPIDCVLFTVPEHL
-504 RPAMKELVKHI
+504 RPAMKELVKYI
-515 TTELYKVKITEDEK
+515 TTEIYKVQITEDEK

-543 YDILDKKGEPMHVE
+543 YDILAKKGEPMHVE

-622 LPLHID
+622 VPLHID
-628 NLYEGV
+628 NLYDGV
-634 AEHYPN
+634 TEHYPN
-640 TTKASVAATMEDENL
+640 TTKASVAATMEDENF

-660 FEGGY
+660 FEGSY

-671 DYPAEYVPATSVQRY
+671 EYSADFVPASSVQRY
-686 RFEDRFRM
+686 SFEDRFQM
-694 FKGFIETYRRF
+694 FKDFIETYRRF

-717 MRWYYNVTTGVLSMA
+717 MRWYYNVTTGVLSMT
-732 DEQKAML
+732 DEQRTML
-739 YDTLK
+739 NDALR
-744 RYDELGIPRS
+744 RYDELGIPRY

-765 EVKDFI
+765 DVKDYI

-776 LPTNREAPELYAWL
+776 LPTNKEAPELYAWL
-790 RRSRDNYDSY
+790 RRSRDNYDSFT
-800 IDKRRQYMTD
+800 DKRRQYLTD

>member
-10 KELFEHSI
+10 KELHELGI
-18 ISVRTFNCLNTAGY
+18 ISVRTYNSLHYAGMD
-32 ETLGIILDNIET
+32 TLGEILNNIET
-44 PVDLIKLPK
+44 PMDLLNIRN
-53 FGRKSYTEVDEIL
+53 FGRKSYTEVDAIL

-73 KAVVPGQKEAR
+73 KAVVPEQKEAK

-99 YKVVTAGD
+99 FNEVTAGD

-166 YAQEA
+166 YTQEA

-176 VEYKRKSMN
+176 VEYKRKSLN

-205 IARDYLEKSYQ
+205 IARDYLEKTYQ
-216 TQLKS
+216 AQLES

-233 FIPHFDDLI
+233 FLPHFYDLI
-242 KYADE
+242 KYAEE
-247 PLASYRNICPGQSMM
+247 PLASYRSICPGQSMM
-262 KTLTEIFQ
+262 KTLTELFQ

-298 YPFLMNRQ
+298 YPYLVSRQ
-306 RQFVFDFMKEHN
+306 RQFVFDFIKENN
-318 HAPLFFLLYHYLRLS
+318 HAPLFFLMLQYLRLS
-333 ENKSDKI
+333 ENKSNKI
-340 YCLANGIFDGRSRT
+340 YCLLHGIFDGKKRT
-354 LTEIAEVMN
+354 YYEIADAMN
-363 LSRERVRQIVDKKK
+363 LSRERVRQIVYG
-377 VRARTDKNLTREGIE
+377 TIE
-392 AQEIP
+392 VQESA
-397 ILNDEGWD
+397 LASNDGWD
-405 SYNDFLE
+405 YYNELFDL
-412 KPFIYE
+412 PFIYE
-418 RTEEYVKLKEFE
+418 RTEGYVRLKEVE
-430 HLPIDFEVFAS
+430 HLTADFEVFAS
-441 LVMLVADFKA
+441 LVKLKANFKA

-466 DLKLIDCLNTLFS
+466 NLKLTDCLDTLYS

-489 YVPIECVLFTVPELL
+489 YVPIDSVLFTVPEQL

-515 TTELYKVKITEDEK
+515 TTEIYKVQITEDEK

-622 LPLHID
+622 IPLHID
-628 NLYEGV
+628 NLYDGV
-634 AEHYPN
+634 TEHYPK
-640 TTKASVAATMEDENL
+640 TTKASIAATMEDENF

-660 FEGGY
+660 FEGSY

-671 DYPAEYVPATSVQRY
+671 EYPAEFVPASSVQRY
-686 RFEDRFRM
+686 SFEDRFQM
-694 FKGFIETYRRF
+694 FKDFIETYRRF

-717 MRWYYNVTTGVLSMA
+717 MRWYYNVTTEVLSMT
-732 DEQKAML
+732 DEQRAL
-739 YDTLK
+739 FNDTLK
-744 RYDELGIPRS
+744 RYDELGIPRY

-765 EVKDFI
+765 DVKDYI

-800 IDKRRQYMTD
+800 TDKRRQYMTD

>member
-10 KELFEHSI
+10 KELHELGI
-18 ISVRTFNCLNTAGY
+18 ISVRTYNSLHYAGM
-32 ETLGIILDNIET
+32 ETLGEILDNIET
-44 PVDLIKLPK
+44 PMDLLNLRN
-53 FGRKSYTEVDEIL
+53 FGRKSYTEVDAIL

-73 KAVVPGQKEAR
+73 KAVVPEQKEAK

-99 YKVVTAGD
+99 YNEVTAGD

-125 ELVMGDLDNML
+125 ELVMGDIDNML

-166 YAQEA
+166 YTQEA

-176 VEYKRKSMN
+176 VEYKRKSLN

-205 IARDYLEKSYQ
+205 IARDYLEKTYQ
-216 TQLKS
+216 AQLES

-233 FIPHFDDLI
+233 FLPHFYDLI
-242 KYADE
+242 KYAEE
-247 PLASYRNICPGQSMM
+247 PLASYRSICPGQSMM
-262 KTLTEIFQ
+262 KTLTELFQ

-298 YPFLMNRQ
+298 YPYLVSRQ
-306 RQFVFDFMKEHN
+306 RQFVFDFIKENN
-318 HAPLFFLLYHYLRLS
+318 HAPLFFLMLQYLRLS
-333 ENKSDKI
+333 ENKSNKI
-340 YCLANGIFDGRSRT
+340 YCLLHGIFDGKKRT
-354 LTEIAEVMN
+354 YYEIADAMN
-363 LSRERVRQIVDKKK
+363 LSRERVRQIVYG
-377 VRARTDKNLTREGIE
+377 TIE
-392 AQEIP
+392 VQESA
-397 ILNDEGWD
+397 LASNDGWD
-405 SYNDFLE
+405 YYNELFDL
-412 KPFIYE
+412 PFIYE
-418 RTEEYVKLKEFE
+418 RTEGYVRLKEVE
-430 HLPIDFEVFAS
+430 HLTADFEVFAS
-441 LVMLVADFKA
+441 LVKLKANFKA

-466 DLKLIDCLNTLFS
+466 DLKLTDCLDTLYS

-489 YVPIECVLFTVPELL
+489 YVPIDSVLFTVPEQL

-515 TTELYKVKITEDEK
+515 TTEIYKVQITEDEK

-622 LPLHID
+622 IPLHID
-628 NLYEGV
+628 NLYDGV
-634 AEHYPN
+634 TEHYPK
-640 TTKASVAATMEDENL
+640 TTKASIAATMEDENF

-660 FEGGY
+660 FEGSY

-671 DYPAEYVPATSVQRY
+671 EYPAEFVPASSVQRY
-686 RFEDRFRM
+686 SFEDRFQM
-694 FKGFIETYRRF
+694 FKDFIETYRRF

-717 MRWYYNVTTGVLSMA
+717 MRWYYNVTTEVLSMT
-732 DEQKAML
+732 DEQRAL
-739 YDTLK
+739 FNDTLK
-744 RYDELGIPRS
+744 RYDELGIPRY

-765 EVKDFI
+765 DVKDYI

-800 IDKRRQYMTD
+800 TDKRRQYMTD

>member
-10 KELFEHSI
+10 KELHELGI
-18 ISVRTFNCLNTAGY
+18 ISVRTYNSLHYAGMD
-32 ETLGIILDNIET
+32 TLGEILNNIET
-44 PVDLIKLPK
+44 PMDLLNIRN
-53 FGRKSYTEVDEIL
+53 FGRKSYTEVDAIL

-73 KAVVPGQKEAR
+73 KAVVPEQKEAK

-99 YKVVTAGD
+99 FNEVTAGD

-166 YAQEA
+166 YTQEA

-176 VEYKRKSMN
+176 VEYKRKSLN

-205 IARDYLEKSYQ
+205 IARDYLEKTYLA
-216 TQLKS
+216 QLES

-233 FIPHFDDLI
+233 FLPHFYDLI
-242 KYADE
+242 KYAEE
-247 PLASYRNICPGQSMM
+247 PLASYRSICPGQSMM
-262 KTLTEIFQ
+262 KTLTELFQ

-298 YPFLMNRQ
+298 YPYLVSRQ
-306 RQFVFDFMKEHN
+306 RQFVFDFIKENN
-318 HAPLFFLLYHYLRLS
+318 HAPLFFLMLQYLRLS
-333 ENKSDKI
+333 ENKSNKI
-340 YCLANGIFDGRSRT
+340 YCLLHGIFDGKKRT
-354 LTEIAEVMN
+354 YYEIADAMN
-363 LSRERVRQIVDKKK
+363 LSRERVRQIVYG
-377 VRARTDKNLTREGIE
+377 TIE
-392 AQEIP
+392 VQESA
-397 ILNDEGWD
+397 LASNDGWD
-405 SYNDFLE
+405 YYNELFDL
-412 KPFIYE
+412 PFIYE
-418 RTEEYVKLKEFE
+418 RTEGYVRLKEVE
-430 HLPIDFEVFAS
+430 HLTADFEVFAS
-441 LVMLVADFKA
+441 LVKLKANFKA

-466 DLKLIDCLNTLFS
+466 DLKLTDCLDTLYS

-489 YVPIECVLFTVPELL
+489 YVPIDSVLFTVPEQL

-515 TTELYKVKITEDEK
+515 TTEIYKVQITEDEK

-622 LPLHID
+622 IPLHID
-628 NLYEGV
+628 NLYDGV
-634 AEHYPN
+634 TEHYPK
-640 TTKASVAATMEDENL
+640 TTKASIAATMEDENF

-660 FEGGY
+660 FEGSY

-671 DYPAEYVPATSVQRY
+671 EYPAEFVPASSVQRY
-686 RFEDRFRM
+686 SFEDRFQM
-694 FKGFIETYRRF
+694 FKDFIETYRRF

-717 MRWYYNVTTGVLSMA
+717 MRWYYNVTTEVLSMT
-732 DEQKAML
+732 DEQRAL
-739 YDTLK
+739 FNDTLK
-744 RYDELGIPRS
+744 RYDELGIPRY

-765 EVKDFI
+765 DVKDYI

-800 IDKRRQYMTD
+800 TDKRRQYMTD

>member
-10 KELFEHSI
+10 KELHELGI
-18 ISVRTFNCLNTAGY
+18 ISVRTYNSLHYAGM
-32 ETLGIILDNIET
+32 ETLGEILDNIET
-44 PVDLIKLPK
+44 PMDLLNLRN
-53 FGRKSYTEVDEIL
+53 FGRKSYTEVDAIL

-73 KAVVPGQKEAR
+73 KAVAPEQKEAK
-84 FAALGETIIGIITDA
+84 FAALGEAIIGIITEA
-99 YKVVTAGD
+99 YNEVTAGD

-166 YAQEA
+166 YVQKA

-176 VEYKRKSMN
+176 VEYKRKSLN

-216 TQLKS
+216 AQLES
-221 SLSVRSKNFAAK
+221 SLSVRSKNFSAK
-233 FIPHFDDLI
+233 FLPHFADLI

-306 RQFVFDFMKEHN
+306 RQFVFDFIKEHN
-318 HAPLFFLLYHYLRLS
+318 HAPLFFLMYHYLRLS
-333 ENKSDKI
+333 ENRSNKI
-340 YCLANGIFDGRSRT
+340 YCLLNGIFDGKKRT
-354 LTEIAEVMN
+354 YYEIADAMN
-363 LSRERVRQIVDKKK
+363 LSRERVRQIVYG
-377 VRARTDKNLTREGIE
+377 TIE
-392 AQEIP
+392 VQESA
-397 ILNDEGWD
+397 LANNDGWD
-405 SYNDFLE
+405 YYNGLFDL
-412 KPFIYE
+412 PFIYE
-418 RTEEYVKLKEFE
+418 KTEGYVRLKEVE
-430 HLPIDFEVFAS
+430 HLPADFEVFAS
-441 LVMLVADFKA
+441 LVKLKADFKA

-466 DLKLIDCLNTLFS
+466 DLKLTDCLDTLFS
-479 IIDAKYSADT
+479 IIDVKYSADT
-489 YVPIECVLFTVPELL
+489 YVPIDNVLFTVPEQL
-504 RPAMKELVKHI
+504 RPAMKVLIKHI
-515 TTELYKVKITEDEK
+515 TTEIYKVQITEDEK

-622 LPLHID
+622 VPLHID
-628 NLYEGV
+628 NLYDGV
-634 AEHYPN
+634 TGHYPN
-640 TTKASVAATMEDENL
+640 TTKASVAATMEDENF
-655 QRFIE
+655 QRFVE
-660 FEGGY
+660 FEGSY

-671 DYPAEYVPATSVQRY
+671 EYSAEFVPASSVQRY
-686 RFEDRFRM
+686 SFEDRFQM
-694 FKGFIETYRRF
+694 FKDFIETYRRF

-717 MRWYYNVTTGVLSMA
+717 MRWYYNVTTEVLSMT
-732 DEQKAML
+732 DEQRTMFN
-739 YDTLK
+739 DTLK
-744 RYDELGIPRS
+744 RYDELGIPRY

-765 EVKDFI
+765 DVKDYI
-771 RQHHT
+771 RQHHA

-800 IDKRRQYMTD
+800 TDKRRQYMTD

>member
-10 KELFEHSI
+10 KELHELGI
-18 ISVRTFNCLNTAGY
+18 ISVRTYNSLHYAGM
-32 ETLGIILDNIET
+32 ETLGEILDNIET
-44 PVDLIKLPK
+44 PMDLLNLRN
-53 FGRKSYTEVDEIL
+53 FGRKSYTEVDAIL

-73 KAVVPGQKEAR
+73 KAVVPEQKEAK

-99 YKVVTAGD
+99 YNVVTAGD

-166 YAQEA
+166 YAQKA

-176 VEYKRKSMN
+176 VEYKRKSLN

-216 TQLKS
+216 AQLES

-306 RQFVFDFMKEHN
+306 RQFVFDFIKEHD
-318 HAPLFFLLYHYLRLS
+318 HAPLFFLMYHYLRLS
-333 ENKSDKI
+333 ENRSNKI
-340 YCLANGIFDGRSRT
+340 YCLLHGIFDGKKRT
-354 LTEIAEVMN
+354 YYEIADAMN
-363 LSRERVRQIVDKKK
+363 LSRERVRQIVYG
-377 VRARTDKNLTREGIE
+377 TIE
-392 AQEIP
+392 VQESA
-397 ILNDEGWD
+397 LANNDGWD
-405 SYNDFLE
+405 YYNGLFDL
-412 KPFIYE
+412 PFIYE
-418 RTEEYVKLKEFE
+418 KTEGYVRLKEVE
-430 HLPIDFEVFAS
+430 HLPADFEVFAS
-441 LVMLVADFKA
+441 LVKLKADFKA
-451 EDVEGHTILMNNKYS
+451 EDVEGYTILMNNKYS
-466 DLKLIDCLNTLFS
+466 DLKLTDCLDTLFS
-479 IIDAKYSADT
+479 IIDAKYSVDT
-489 YVPIECVLFTVPELL
+489 YVSLDSVLFTVPEQL
-504 RPAMKELVKHI
+504 RPAMKVLIKHI
-515 TTELYKVKITEDEK
+515 TTEIYNVQITEDEK

-622 LPLHID
+622 VPLHID
-628 NLYEGV
+628 NLYDGV
-634 AEHYPN
+634 TEHYPK
-640 TTKASVAATMEDENL
+640 TTKASIAATMEDENF
-655 QRFIE
+655 QRFVE
-660 FEGGY
+660 FEGSY
-665 FGLTSK
+665 FGLTTK
-671 DYPAEYVPATSVQRY
+671 EYPTEFVPASSVQRY
-686 RFEDRFRM
+686 SFEDRFQM
-694 FKGFIETYRRF
+694 FKDFIETYHRF
-705 PSYNGGDKEASL
+705 PSYNGGGNESSL
-717 MRWYYNVTTGVLSMA
+717 MRWYYNVTTGVLSMT
-732 DEQKAML
+732 DEQRTMFN
-739 YDTLK
+739 DTLK
-744 RYDELGIPRS
+744 RYDELGIPRY

-765 EVKDFI
+765 DVKDYI
-771 RQHHT
+771 RQHHA

-800 IDKRRQYMTD
+800 TDKRRQYMTD

>member
-10 KELFEHSI
+10 KELHELGI
-18 ISVRTFNCLNTAGY
+18 ISVRTYNSLHYAGM
-32 ETLGIILDNIET
+32 ETLGEILDNIET
-44 PVDLIKLPK
+44 PMDLLNLRN
-53 FGRKSYTEVDEIL
+53 FGRKSYTEVDAIL

-73 KAVVPGQKEAR
+73 KAVVPEQKEAK

-99 YKVVTAGD
+99 YNVVTAGD

-166 YAQEA
+166 YVQKA

-176 VEYKRKSMN
+176 VEYKRKSLN

-216 TQLKS
+216 AQLES
-221 SLSVRSKNFAAK
+221 SLSVRSKNFSAK
-233 FIPHFDDLI
+233 FLPHFADLI

-306 RQFVFDFMKEHN
+306 RQFVFDFIKEHN
-318 HAPLFFLLYHYLRLS
+318 HAPLFFLMYHYLRLS
-333 ENKSDKI
+333 ENRSNKI
-340 YCLANGIFDGRSRT
+340 YCLLNGIFDGKKRT
-354 LTEIAEVMN
+354 YYEIADAMN
-363 LSRERVRQIVDKKK
+363 LSRERVRQIVYG
-377 VRARTDKNLTREGIE
+377 TIE
-392 AQEIP
+392 VQESA
-397 ILNDEGWD
+397 LANNDGWD
-405 SYNDFLE
+405 YYNGLFDL
-412 KPFIYE
+412 PFIYE
-418 RTEEYVKLKEFE
+418 KTEGYVRLKEVE
-430 HLPIDFEVFAS
+430 HLPADFEVFAS
-441 LVMLVADFKA
+441 LVKLKADFKA

-466 DLKLIDCLNTLFS
+466 DLKLTDCLDTLFS
-479 IIDAKYSADT
+479 IIDVKYSADT
-489 YVPIECVLFTVPELL
+489 YVPIDNVLFTVPEQL
-504 RPAMKELVKHI
+504 RPAMKVLIKHI
-515 TTELYKVKITEDEK
+515 TTEIYNVQITEDEK

-622 LPLHID
+622 VPLHID
-628 NLYEGV
+628 NLYDGV
-634 AEHYPN
+634 TGHYPN
-640 TTKASVAATMEDENL
+640 TTKASVAATMEDENF
-655 QRFIE
+655 QRFVE
-660 FEGGY
+660 FEGSY

-671 DYPAEYVPATSVQRY
+671 EYSAEFVPASSVQRY
-686 RFEDRFRM
+686 SFEDRFQM
-694 FKGFIETYRRF
+694 FKDFIETYRRF

-717 MRWYYNVTTGVLSMA
+717 MRWYYNVTTEVLSMT
-732 DEQKAML
+732 DEQRTMFN
-739 YDTLK
+739 DTLK
-744 RYDELGIPRS
+744 RYDELGIPRY

-765 EVKDFI
+765 DVKDYI
-771 RQHHT
+771 RQHHA

-800 IDKRRQYMTD
+800 TDKRRQYMTD

>member
-10 KELFEHSI
+10 KELHELGI
-18 ISVRTFNCLNTAGY
+18 ISVRTYNSLHYAGMD
-32 ETLGIILDNIET
+32 TLGEILDNIET
-44 PVDLIKLPK
+44 PMDLLNIRN
-53 FGRKSYTEVDEIL
+53 FGKKSYTEVDAIL

-73 KAVVPGQKEAR
+73 KAVVPEQKEAK

-99 YKVVTAGD
+99 YNEVTAGE

-113 LQAAHPQPCDMH
+113 LQAAYPQPCDMH

-166 YAQEA
+166 YTQKA

-176 VEYKRKSMN
+176 VEYKRKSLN

-205 IARDYLEKSYQ
+205 ISRDYLEKSYQ
-216 TQLKS
+216 AQLES

-233 FIPHFDDLI
+233 FLPHFDDLI

-262 KTLTEIFQ
+262 KTLTELFQ

-275 KREFDRVSKLS
+275 RRVFDRVSKLS

-306 RQFVFDFMKEHN
+306 RQFVFDFIKEHN
-318 HAPLFFLLYHYLRLS
+318 HAPLFFLMYHYLRLS
-333 ENKSDKI
+333 ENRSNKI
-340 YCLANGIFDGRSRT
+340 YCLLNGIFDGKKRT
-354 LTEIAEVMN
+354 YYEIADAMN
-363 LSRERVRQIVDKKK
+363 LSRERVRQIVYG
-377 VRARTDKNLTREGIE
+377 TIE
-392 AQEIP
+392 VQESA
-397 ILNDEGWD
+397 LANNDGWD
-405 SYNDFLE
+405 YYSELFGL
-412 KPFIYE
+412 PFIYE
-418 RTEEYVKLKEFE
+418 KTKEYVRLKEVE
-430 HLPIDFEVFAS
+430 HLPADFEVFAS
-441 LVMLVADFKA
+441 LVKLKADFKA
-451 EDVEGHTILMNNKYS
+451 ENVEGHTILMNNNYS
-466 DLKLIDCLNTLFS
+466 DLKLTDCLDTLFS

-489 YVPIECVLFTVPELL
+489 YVPIDGVLFTVPEQLK
-504 RPAMKELVKHI
+504 PAMKELVKYI
-515 TTELYKVKITEDEK
+515 TTEIYRVQITEDEK

-604 VYFGSIR
+604 IYFGSIR

-622 LPLHID
+622 VPLHID
-628 NLYEGV
+628 NLYDGV
-634 AEHYPN
+634 TEHYPK
-640 TTKASVAATMEDENL
+640 TTKASIAATMEDEYF
-655 QRFIE
+655 QRFVE
-660 FEGGY
+660 FEGSY

-671 DYPAEYVPATSVQRY
+671 EYPAEFVPASSVQRY
-686 RFEDRFRM
+686 SFEDRFQM
-694 FKGFIETYRRF
+694 FKDFIETYRRF
-705 PSYNGGDKEASL
+705 PSYNGGDNEASL
-717 MRWYYNVTTGVLSMA
+717 MRWYYNIKTEVLSMT
-732 DEQKAML
+732 DEQRAL
-739 YDTLK
+739 FNDTLK
-744 RYDELGIPRS
+744 RYDELGIPRY

-765 EVKDFI
+765 NVKDYI

-800 IDKRRQYMTD
+800 TDKRRQYMTD

>member
-10 KELFEHSI
+10 KELHELGI
-18 ISVRTFNCLNTAGY
+18 ISVRTYNSLHYAGMD
-32 ETLGIILDNIET
+32 TLGEILDNIET
-44 PVDLIKLPK
+44 PMDLLNIRN
-53 FGRKSYTEVDEIL
+53 FGRKSYTEVDAIL

-73 KAVVPGQKEAR
+73 KAVVPEQKEAK

-99 YKVVTAGD
+99 YNEVTVGD

-113 LQAAHPQPCDMH
+113 LQAAYPQPCDMH
-125 ELVMGDLDNML
+125 ELVMGDLDNMM

-152 SYKEFIE
+152 SYKKYIE
-159 LVLNKME
+159 LVLSKME
-166 YAQEA
+166 YAQKA

-176 VEYKRKSMN
+176 VEYKRKSLN

-216 TQLKS
+216 AQLES
-221 SLSVRSKNFAAK
+221 SLSVRSINFAAK
-233 FIPHFDDLI
+233 FIPHFADLI

-275 KREFDRVSKLS
+275 RREFDRVSKLT

-306 RQFVFDFMKEHN
+306 RQFVFDFIKEHN
-318 HAPLFFLLYHYLRLS
+318 HAPLFFLMYHYLRLS
-333 ENKSDKI
+333 ENKSNKI
-340 YCLANGIFDGRSRT
+340 YCLLHGIFDGKKRT
-354 LTEIAEVMN
+354 YYEIADAMN
-363 LSRERVRQIVDKKK
+363 LSRERVRQIVYG
-377 VRARTDKNLTREGIE
+377 TIE
-392 AQEIP
+392 VQESA
-397 ILNDEGWD
+397 LANNDGWD
-405 SYNDFLE
+405 YYNELFDL
-412 KPFIYE
+412 PFIYE
-418 RTEEYVKLKEFE
+418 RTEGYVRLKEVE
-430 HLPIDFEVFAS
+430 HLPADFEVFAS
-441 LVMLVADFKA
+441 LVKLRADFKA

-466 DLKLIDCLNTLFS
+466 DLKLTDCLDTLFS

-489 YVPIECVLFTVPELL
+489 YVPIDSVLFTVPEQL
-504 RPAMKELVKHI
+504 RPAMKELVKHL
-515 TTELYKVKITEDEK
+515 TTEIYKVQITEDEK

-543 YDILDKKGEPMHVE
+543 YDILSKKGEPMHVE

-622 LPLHID
+622 VPLHID
-628 NLYEGV
+628 NLYDGV
-634 AEHYPN
+634 TEHYPN
-640 TTKASVAATMEDENL
+640 TTKASVAATMEDENF

-660 FEGGY
+660 FEGSY

-671 DYPAEYVPATSVQRY
+671 EYPAEFVPASSVQRY
-686 RFEDRFRM
+686 SFEDRFQM
-694 FKGFIETYRRF
+694 FKDFIKTYRRF

-717 MRWYYNVTTGVLSMA
+717 MRWYYNVTTEVLSMT
-732 DEQKAML
+732 DEQRAL
-739 YDTLK
+739 FNDTLK
-744 RYDELGIPRS
+744 RYDELGIPRY

-765 EVKDFI
+765 DVKDYI

-800 IDKRRQYMTD
+800 TDKRRQYMTD

>member
-10 KELFEHSI
+10 KELHELGV
-18 ISVRTFNCLNTAGY
+18 ISVRTYNSLHCAGMD
-32 ETLGIILDNIET
+32 TLGEILDNIET
-44 PVDLIKLPK
+44 PMDLLNLRN
-53 FGRKSYTEVDEIL
+53 FGRKSYTEIEAIL

-73 KAVVPGQKEAR
+73 KAVVPEQKEAK
-84 FAALGETIIGIITDA
+84 FAALGETIIGIITNA
-99 YKVVTAGD
+99 YNEVTAGD

-166 YAQEA
+166 YAQKA

-176 VEYKRKSMN
+176 VEYKRKSLN

-318 HAPLFFLLYHYLRLS
+318 HAPLFFLMYHYLRLS
-333 ENKSDKI
+333 ENRSNKI
-340 YCLANGIFDGRSRT
+340 YCLLNGIFDGKKRMYF
-354 LTEIAEVMN
+354 EIADAMN
-363 LSRERVRQIVDKKK
+363 LSRERVRQIVYG
-377 VRARTDKNLTREGIE
+377 TIE
-392 AQEIP
+392 VQESA
-397 ILNDEGWD
+397 LANNDGWD
-405 SYNDFLE
+405 YYNELFDL
-412 KPFIYE
+412 PFIYE
-418 RTEEYVKLKEFE
+418 KTEGYVRLKEVE
-430 HLPIDFEVFAS
+430 HLPADFEVFAS
-441 LVMLVADFKA
+441 LVKLRADFKA

-466 DLKLIDCLNTLFS
+466 DLKLTDCLDTLFS

-489 YVPIECVLFTVPELL
+489 YVPIDGVLFTVPGQL

-515 TTELYKVKITEDEK
+515 TTEIYKVQITEDEK

-543 YDILDKKGEPMHVE
+543 YDILAKKGEPMHVE

-604 VYFGSIR
+604 IYFGSIR

-622 LPLHID
+622 VPLHID
-628 NLYEGV
+628 NLYDGV
-634 AEHYPN
+634 TEHYPK
-640 TTKASVAATMEDENL
+640 TTKASIAATMEDENF

-660 FEGGY
+660 FEGSY

-671 DYPAEYVPATSVQRY
+671 EYPAEFVPASSVQRY
-686 RFEDRFRM
+686 SFEDRFQM
-694 FKGFIETYRRF
+694 FKDFIETYRRF

-717 MRWYYNVTTGVLSMA
+717 MRWYYNVTTEVLSMT
-732 DEQKAML
+732 DEQRAMFN
-739 YDTLK
+739 DTLK
-744 RYDELGIPRS
+744 RYDELGIPRY

-765 EVKDFI
+765 DVKDYI

-800 IDKRRQYMTD
+800 TDKRRQYMTD